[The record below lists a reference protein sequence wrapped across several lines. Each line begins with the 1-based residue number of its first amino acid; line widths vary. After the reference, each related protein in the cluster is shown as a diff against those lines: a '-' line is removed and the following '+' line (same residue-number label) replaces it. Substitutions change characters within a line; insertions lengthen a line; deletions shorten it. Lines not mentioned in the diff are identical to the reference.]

1 MSSFLSMKGL
11 RAELG
16 RSSNTH
22 YSDSKLGNRK
32 DTRSRTV
39 SSKVGAGKLAVGSP
53 FKTAAQQGLY
63 AQPERKHERSK
74 TRPSKHAQALREED
88 EKEHPNDPII
98 KGSMYPQVNGR
109 RRSELMAQHAAL
121 ASRRGNTK
129 QNGRPLRRREA
140 SADIKRRS
148 WEYEPSFYS
157 GREENVEGRPVRVDM
172 YPAKYIKEPVK
183 TSAQPSKTSTQSLL
197 SEKPSIRTNSSRT
210 SLPGDEYR
218 QLKRRQDMQRACE
231 VLELHFAGHHN
242 ARSVPIW
249 HGMKQGFTVRNSE
262 RRRISKVQF
271 AVRKAVCAELDILED
286 RFMSAMRSRAAN
298 VHFSAMT
305 DVDGV
310 PIDEHMMYEFI
321 RLYQKAPDAD
331 YVPMSPVHPPHRRTW
346 IDDRNKRFVQQAKQ
360 ARRQAEAVETV
371 DAGLTTKPHLLV
383 SKFSWDDNDSDSE
396 APKRLKK
403 SNR

>member
-22 YSDSKLGNRK
+22 HNDSKLGNHK

-39 SSKVGAGKLAVGSP
+39 SSKAGAGKPAAGSP
-53 FKTAAQQGLY
+53 FKTAAQQGLF
-63 AQPERKHERSK
+63 APERKHERSK
-74 TRPSKHAQALREED
+74 ARSSKHAQELREAD
-88 EKEHPNDPII
+88 EEEHPDDPVI

-109 RRSELMAQHAAL
+109 RRSEIMAQHAAL

-129 QNGRPLRRREA
+129 QNGRHSRRQEA
-140 SADIKRRS
+140 SADMQRRS
-148 WEYEPSFYS
+148 WDSGSSFQS
-157 GREENVEGRPVRVDM
+157 RWEDNVEARPVRVEM

-183 TSAQPSKTSTQSLL
+183 TSAQPSKTPTQSLL
-197 SEKPSIRTNSSRT
+197 SKKPSIRTIDSRT

-218 QLKRRQDMQRACE
+218 QLKRRQEMQRARE
-231 VLELHFAGHHN
+231 VLELHFAGRHN
-242 ARSVPIW
+242 AQSVPIW

-262 RRRISKVQF
+262 RRRISKMQF
-271 AVRKAVCAELDILED
+271 AVRKAVCAKLDILED
-286 RFMSAMRSRAAN
+286 KFMSAMHSRADK

-331 YVPMSPVHPPHRRTW
+331 YVPTSPVHPPHRRTW
-346 IDDRNKRFVQQAKQ
+346 IDERNKRFVQQAKQ

-371 DAGLTTKPHLLV
+371 VNPAPTKPHVLV

-403 SNR
+403 LNR